1 MKQHR
6 TGLCEL
12 VVIFSG
18 SDDPLISCNAFI
30 LNSGLSSLHWASM
43 ICSRIFNYGKSLTDL
58 SNQSKINHNLSTH
71 LDDVERSSEDDR
83 DKGDTD
89 EEDEG

>member
-12 VVIFSG
+12 VVMVSG

-30 LNSGLSSLHWASM
+30 LNSGL
-43 ICSRIFNYGKSLTDL
+43 RIHDL
-58 SNQSKINHNLSTH
+58 FSHF
-71 LDDVERSSEDDR
+71 
-83 DKGDTD
+83 
-89 EEDEG
+89 